1 MNADLQYIEQA
12 ARQARRRLRTSR
24 LWEGL
29 WQGLALGTAIWV
41 GVLAADKLLPLPELW
56 PRLAFWAVPTAAV
69 VGVLVLGLR
78 SWALVRTIEWMDLQL
93 GLQERLVTAWELARG
108 AAQHPWT
115 PLVVARAAQALRQ
128 APWRRLVRL
137 PLPRQ
142 APVAG
147 ALLLVGL
154 TLLWVPEYRSPSW
167 RDRQRQWEAQ
177 REAGR
182 ELVAFARRE
191 LQVPDLTPDVQAAL
205 REIEAI
211 GRELV
216 ERTLPPEQAVQ
227 ALADLARRLE
237 AQARTAADSSTSQ
250 PQATPSGNNANRPVE
265 PKGGP
270 STPALASQPTSDR
283 AASARPPALA
293 AEGSHAFPAG
303 QVARFSHDS
312 TPPAAEGAGRGSAS
326 PSRSAEGSTSSG
338 FDTDAADLA
347 ALAQRLDQLAG
358 TLAKTDLSPAEQ
370 QRIASELESLLP
382 TAASSQAAR
391 QWLQSAMD
399 DLKAGNRSSAGKAL
413 GQAAA
418 ACRGAGQ
425 GQRLLAASRTVA
437 QAAACV
443 GTGRS
448 WMECSS
454 IASRGRGGGRE
465 AGAQPGGDLY
475 NESVTAMPRPAGLA
489 QERVVGPWLPEA
501 PMAVARARAEA
512 LSTPARVAVGQVTA
526 AASSANPRAVNVD
539 RIPRAYRQT
548 VRSYFD
554 ETQP

>member
-12 ARQARRRLRTSR
+12 ARQTRRRLRTSR
-24 LWEGL
+24 LWQGL
-29 WQGLALGTAIWV
+29 WQGLALGAAIWV
-41 GVLAADKLLPLPELW
+41 GVLAAYKLLPLPELW
-56 PRLAFWAVPTAAV
+56 PRLAFWAVPAAAV
-69 VGVLVLGLR
+69 VGGLVLALR
-78 SWALVRTIEWMDLQL
+78 SWGLVRTLEWMDLQL
-93 GLQERLVTAWELARG
+93 GLQERLITAWELARG
-108 AAQHPWT
+108 ESQHPWA

-128 APWRRLVRL
+128 TPWPRLVRL

-142 APVAG
+142 APLAG

-167 RDRQRQWEAQ
+167 RDRQRQVEAQ

-191 LQVPDLTPDVQAAL
+191 LQAPDLTPEVQAAL

-216 ERTLPPEQAVQ
+216 ERTLPPEQALQ
-227 ALADLARRLE
+227 ALADLTSRLE
-237 AQARTAADSSTSQ
+237 AQARTGADS
-250 PQATPSGNNANRPVE
+250 PAPERRATRTGNNANSPGE

-270 STPALASQPTSDR
+270 STPALASQPASDP
-283 AASARPPALA
+283 AASTRPPALA
-293 AEGSHAFPAG
+293 AGGSHGFPAG
-303 QVARFSHDS
+303 QVPRFPHDS
-312 TPPAAEGAGRGSAS
+312 SPPAAEGAGRGAAS
-326 PSRSAEGSTSSG
+326 PSPPGEGSTSSG
-338 FDTDAADLA
+338 FDTDAAALT

-358 TLAKTDLSPAEQ
+358 TLAQADLSPAEQ

-382 TAASSQAAR
+382 TAAPSPAAR
-391 QWLQSAMD
+391 QWLQSALD
-399 DLKAGNRSSAGKAL
+399 DLKAGNGSSASKAL
-413 GQAAA
+413 GQAASV
-418 ACRGAGQ
+418 CRGGGQ
-425 GQRLLAASRTVA
+425 GQRLLAASRKVA

-454 IASRGRGGGRE
+454 MAARGLGGGRE
-465 AGAQPGGDLY
+465 AGTQPGGDLY

-489 QERVVGPWLPEA
+489 QERIVGPWLPET
-501 PMAVARARAEA
+501 PMAVARTRGEA
-512 LSTPARVAVGQVTA
+512 LSTPARVAVGEVTA
-526 AASSANPRAVNVD
+526 AASPANPRAVNLD

-548 VRSYFD
+548 VRAYFD